1 MENISHK
8 LLLLASCC
16 DQIDTDEVWDFKV
29 FSLSVFI
36 KNKTSVNLYFWTAMH
51 FSKIFT
57 K

>member
-36 KNKTSVNLYFWTAMH
+36 KNKCKSVLLDSNALF
-51 FSKIFT
+51 
-57 K
+57 